1 MGILSRLSDRVSDVS
16 LRVWK
21 GVRVLAA
28 LLLVVM
34 LLYYPVGM
42 YLAHRIDDDP
52 AFTPLASDTP
62 EGSSLA
68 VAMAAALID
77 REVDVNGW
85 VANDPFFLPGA
96 ALDNMPNYQQGII
109 ASLGRFAFELTD
121 QIGRSRGSSA
131 ADRDLQE
138 AAGLL
143 QYSGTKWVFDL
154 STSVMPT
161 ASSEQQYRK
170 AARSLK
176 AYNARVSRGEAL
188 FDRRGD
194 NLQATLDRVANDLG
208 NLSAQLDQ
216 QIRDN
221 SGALIDTHADDV
233 FYRVKG
239 QLYAYEMILKGLQ
252 KDFQSVIRDRNVT
265 YQFDQLIQS
274 LDEAARLRPL
284 VVMNGAPDALIT
296 PSHLAAEGFFLL
308 RARTQLREVTSI
320 LEK

>member
-1 MGILSRLSDRVSDVS
+1 MGFLSRLTDRLSDIPP
-16 LRVWK
+16 RVWK

-28 LLLVVM
+28 LLLVGV

-42 YLAHRIDDDP
+42 FLAHRIDDSSEFAP
-52 AFTPLASDTP
+52 SPGDTP

-188 FDRRGD
+188 FDRRND
-194 NLQATLDRVANDLG
+194 NLQATLDRVASDLG

-221 SGALIDTHADDV
+221 RGAFIDTHADDV

-239 QLYAYEMILKGLQ
+239 QVYAYEMILKGLMV
-252 KDFQSVIRDRNVT
+252 DFRTVIRDRNVT
-265 YQFDQLIQS
+265 SQFEQLIQS

-284 VVMNGAPDALIT
+284 VVVNGAPDAVFA
-296 PSHLAAEGFFLL
+296 PSHLAAQGFFLL
-308 RARTQLREVTSI
+308 RARTQLREITSI